1 MTNRP
6 QGMSQLDYLW
16 THFGAYE
23 VSNEAS
29 QVPSENI
36 ILTEQALANFLQE
49 TTSGGITKLTY
60 RKHPTKE
67 GIMQLIGTSANGSEL
82 TIVEMPE
89 EVHVQ
94 SFQRRKITQEDI
106 DNGFD
111 YPIDSDI
118 LSIILTNGQELIVSM
133 MDLDLMISSK
143 DTSTIH
149 TEIVNGIISSTLRID
164 SRNNDNSI
172 IPIYNSGN
180 GIYADIKVSKTDS
193 GVEITKETDGL
204 SACIPINGSKLR
216 FKTLKLDQY
225 LVLEPKDATTLYI
238 ITDVPYIYFGG
249 VRYGSGLETS
259 DSPIVSITYD
269 ADHMLF
275 SYKKVGEDITQI
287 HLGPADENTPGMMS
301 TESYV
306 DLQNLKNKLG
316 DLDDIPEYIEN
327 QVGQLAY
334 SLELGEQHNNIRP
347 LILKA
352 KNGGILSTVNLDVE
366 NFLQEA
372 ENKIADAQDVIDS
385 GETVQEG
392 HQILILTLT
401 SGDKVYVDL
410 NALVTAYTVGST
422 DTIELNLN
430 NNNFTANLKINGNEK
445 MIHSDSKGIQT
456 YWSVVQDQNTVT
468 FYGKDQTLE
477 YKLGQIIVPDALQ
490 GYQFIGQITSDNVIQ
505 YPPRTV
511 DGIDYDYESNPVII
525 GDPYIILTYG
535 ETTKYYDYISIN
547 PILQVIG
554 ISPKEYNAITKDD
567 QGLLYSENRSIV
579 SGELTDGILTIQ
591 LSNNTNII
599 IPIPEATKE
608 QSGLL
613 SSEDKSKL
621 ETIFGDGDES
631 IYSMQEELDRLK
643 SDVNNIGNVIIP
655 EMNSNT
661 AKALDRKVDWDET
674 KTVIPLPK
682 NGAISALRDEETL
695 EGGNL
700 IAQRTY
706 DSGATYVTEVGTVK
720 NKLTLNA
727 TERPQLDLPESI
739 QEKLAYL
746 SDLEAKQD
754 KLTAGTGINIDESS
768 TISSTIDLTPYLTK
782 DDAANT
788 YQPKGDYATLTEG
801 KDIILPKNGSI
812 TMIQNEETGSGGVV
826 ICQRDYGDGNVTEVG
841 NARNKLTF
849 NATERPQI
857 DLAGGS
863 QEKMAYESDLI
874 KYGMFYPGVK
884 VDTQK
889 LFALTKSS
897 TESDIKAALQLE
909 TASGSYTLP
918 TESILNDCLGKG
930 YQLLS
935 NWMPVNVAWNGAAW
949 VFYLVGQTYMNQPN
963 AVATVSIKIT
973 DGVYSVFQAA
983 KVTKLASIDDLKL
996 MPNVIRFPL
1005 RTLQD
1010 KVYTQ
1015 EEILEWF
1022 EATEIS
1028 ELKQKIVRGGIYYL
1042 QYGISLSGNPMY
1054 YKMPVEYVA
1063 FESANQIKLVFN
1075 GLNTRDDVPSKYE
1088 ILMNL
1093 DGTVIEGN
1101 SNVKLIIT
1109 SLSTQ
1114 PEEIQDQIQSNIVQ
1128 ELGQDTT
1135 KVISQKV
1142 VTDNISKINAAISEM
1157 IPLSQKG
1164 SVNGVASLDENGKVP
1179 STQLP
1184 GFVDDVLEY
1193 DNFEAFPE
1201 TGETGKIYVT
1211 KDTNLEYRWS
1221 GTQYTQISKSVGIG
1235 ETSSTAYAGN
1245 KGKQVTDRVAEVY
1258 SANSVINGLSDITF
1272 DSDNTEA
1279 QTLSADNAVKTW
1291 DGSGT
1296 SHDMKIPYATTTKAG
1311 AMSATDKAKLDQL
1324 TEGLSDDTPSISEV
1338 VENIN
1343 TITQNITDIQGD
1355 ITNIENSIGDTS
1367 NLTTEATN
1375 LTDAINEH
1383 ETQIDTI
1390 SNDVFNLKN
1399 NTVKSVQ
1406 VGANEVITP
1415 VEGLV
1420 TIPNATSEADGT
1432 MSKEDKTKL
1441 DILNKI
1447 TFDYDQLIAAETT
1460 PNIELYDNIRKAYSS
1475 GLQPILVYDEGTQQ
1489 HYYPCSI
1496 SAYQG
1501 SSGSRIYY
1509 LEVNRSDIYAKDLET
1524 WNFSIISNGTV
1535 SYTDSKLDLSYLNT
1549 DGDGTQFLANDGT
1562 YKEIIIPE
1570 STLSDDYTASAES
1583 SEPAAGDTYETAIS
1597 KLHKTILDLTSRIA
1611 DLEQALTLKTV

>member
-238 ITDVPYIYFGG
+238 ITDIPYIYFGG

-316 DLDDIPEYIEN
+316 DLNDIPEYIEN

-410 NALVTAYTVGST
+410 NALVTAYTVGNT

-567 QGLLYSENRSIV
+567 QGLLYSEDRSIV

-621 ETIFGDGDES
+621 ETILGDGDES

-727 TERPQLDLPESI
+727 TERPQ
-739 QEKLAYL
+739 
-746 SDLEAKQD
+746 
-754 KLTAGTGINIDESS
+754 
-768 TISSTIDLTPYLTK
+768 
-782 DDAANT
+782 
-788 YQPKGDYATLTEG
+788 
-801 KDIILPKNGSI
+801 
-812 TMIQNEETGSGGVV
+812 
-826 ICQRDYGDGNVTEVG
+826 
-841 NARNKLTF
+841 
-849 NATERPQI
+849 I

-897 TESDIKAALQLE
+897 TEDDIKAALQLE

-983 KVTKLASIDDLKL
+983 KVTELASIDDLKL

-1022 EATEIS
+1022 GVTEVS
-1028 ELKQKIVRGGIYYL
+1028 ELKQKIVRNGLHYL

-1063 FESANQIKLVFN
+1063 FESANQIKLAFT
-1075 GLNTRDDVPSKYE
+1075 GLDTHNDAPAKYE

-1101 SNVKLIIT
+1101 SNVKLTIT

-1142 VTDNISKINAAISEM
+1142 VTDNISKINADLNSLNTKVGNQKTEQQEATGIYKIIEDNKALADAAISEM

-1235 ETSSTAYAGN
+1235 ETSSTAYAGD
-1245 KGKQVTDRVAEVY
+1245 KGKQVTDRVAEIY
-1258 SANSVINGLSDITF
+1258 GANSVINGLSDIIF
-1272 DSDNTEA
+1272 DSDNIEA
-1279 QTLSADNAVKTW
+1279 QTLSADNAIKTW
-1291 DGSGT
+1291 DSSNT
-1296 SHDMKIPYATTTKAG
+1296 LHDLKIPYATTTKAG
-1311 AMSATDKAKLDQL
+1311 VMSAA
-1324 TEGLSDDTPSISEV
+1324 
-1338 VENIN
+1338 
-1343 TITQNITDIQGD
+1343 
-1355 ITNIENSIGDTS
+1355 
-1367 NLTTEATN
+1367 
-1375 LTDAINEH
+1375 
-1383 ETQIDTI
+1383 
-1390 SNDVFNLKN
+1390 
-1399 NTVKSVQ
+1399 
-1406 VGANEVITP
+1406 
-1415 VEGLV
+1415 
-1420 TIPNATSEADGT
+1420 
-1432 MSKEDKTKL
+1432 DKTKL
-1441 DILNKI
+1441 D
-1447 TFDYDQLIAAETT
+1447 
-1460 PNIELYDNIRKAYSS
+1460 
-1475 GLQPILVYDEGTQQ
+1475 LV
-1489 HYYPCSI
+1489 
-1496 SAYQG
+1496 
-1501 SSGSRIYY
+1501 
-1509 LEVNRSDIYAKDLET
+1509 V
-1524 WNFSIISNGTV
+1524 
-1535 SYTDSKLDLSYLNT
+1535 T
-1549 DGDGTQFLANDGT
+1549 DGDGTQFLADDGT
-1562 YKEIIIPE
+1562 YKEVKSNNVYVLDVNSAIEGTP
-1570 STLSDDYTASAES
+1570 TLSDEEYNKLVECINTNGIILLSFQDLILPAKYNTNGNIYHINTEVLGPEGRDIVTTSIEASIS
-1583 SEPAAGDTYETAIS
+1583 VDKKIYLDGGTIRFQGKGDGTQFLSDDGTY
-1597 KLHKTILDLTSRIA
+1597 KTIDLTSLDNKYLPLTGGVIDGALDIHQNLHNVSINDGNIYLESNRGIIISTKDSSALLNAAGSTSTLKTINGQSLIGTGDITIEGGTDTYVLPIASDTALGGIKIGTGLNISEDGTVTVNIPTDYVTNSTLTTTLQSYETTQHASDTYQVKGDYVTTDQLTSLINRITA
-1611 DLEQALTLKTV
+1611 LEQALTLKTV

>member
-67 GIMQLIGTSANGSEL
+67 GIMQLIGTSANDSEL

-238 ITDVPYIYFGG
+238 ITDIPYIYFGG

-410 NALVTAYTVGST
+410 NALVTAYTVGNT

-567 QGLLYSENRSIV
+567 QGLLYSEDRSIV
-579 SGELTDGILTIQ
+579 SGELKDGILTIQ
-591 LSNNTNII
+591 LSNNTNIV

-621 ETIFGDGDES
+621 ETILGDGDES

-720 NKLTLNA
+720 NKLTL
-727 TERPQLDLPESI
+727 
-739 QEKLAYL
+739 
-746 SDLEAKQD
+746 
-754 KLTAGTGINIDESS
+754 
-768 TISSTIDLTPYLTK
+768 
-782 DDAANT
+782 
-788 YQPKGDYATLTEG
+788 
-801 KDIILPKNGSI
+801 
-812 TMIQNEETGSGGVV
+812 
-826 ICQRDYGDGNVTEVG
+826 
-841 NARNKLTF
+841 

-973 DGVYSVFQAA
+973 DGVYSIFQAA

-1022 EATEIS
+1022 GVTEVS
-1028 ELKQKIVRGGIYYL
+1028 ELKQKIVRNGLHYL

-1063 FESANQIKLVFN
+1063 FESANQIKLAFT
-1075 GLNTRDDVPSKYE
+1075 GLDTHNDAPAKYE

-1101 SNVKLIIT
+1101 SNVKLTIT

-1221 GTQYTQISKSVGIG
+1221 GTQYTQISKSIGIG
-1235 ETSSTAYAGN
+1235 ETSSTAYAGD

-1272 DSDNTEA
+1272 DSDDIEA
-1279 QTLSADNAVKTW
+1279 QTLSADNAIKTW
-1291 DGSGT
+1291 DSSNT
-1296 SHDMKIPYATTTKAG
+1296 LHDLKIPYATTTKAG

-1324 TEGLSDDTPSISEV
+1324 TEGLSDDTPSMSEV

-1343 TITQNITDIQGD
+1343 TITQNITGIQGD
-1355 ITNIENSIGDTS
+1355 ITDIENSIGDTS

-1399 NTVKSVQ
+1399 NTVKSIQ
-1406 VGANEVITP
+1406 VGTNEAITP

-1420 TIPNATSEADGT
+1420 TIPNATSGADGT

-1441 DILNKI
+1441 DKI
-1447 TFDYDQLIAAETT
+1447 VDT
-1460 PNIELYDNIRKAYSS
+1460 
-1475 GLQPILVYDEGTQQ
+1475 
-1489 HYYPCSI
+1489 
-1496 SAYQG
+1496 
-1501 SSGSRIYY
+1501 
-1509 LEVNRSDIYAKDLET
+1509 
-1524 WNFSIISNGTV
+1524 
-1535 SYTDSKLDLSYLNT
+1535 
-1549 DGDGTQFLANDGT
+1549 GDGTQFLSNDGT
-1562 YKEIIIPE
+1562 YKTI
-1570 STLSDDYTASAES
+1570 TTNLSDDYTASAES
-1583 SEPAAGDTYETAIS
+1583 SEPAAGDTYETAIG

>member
-49 TTSGGITKLTY
+49 TTSGGITRLTY

-149 TEIVNGIISSTLRID
+149 TEIVNGVISSTLRID

-238 ITDVPYIYFGG
+238 ITDIPYIYFGG

-316 DLDDIPEYIEN
+316 DLNDIPEYIEN

-410 NALVTAYTVGST
+410 NALVTAYTVGNT

-567 QGLLYSENRSIV
+567 QGLLYSEDRSIV

-621 ETIFGDGDES
+621 ETILGDGDES

-655 EMNSNT
+655 
-661 AKALDRKVDWDET
+661 
-674 KTVIPLPK
+674 
-682 NGAISALRDEETL
+682 
-695 EGGNL
+695 
-700 IAQRTY
+700 
-706 DSGATYVTEVGTVK
+706 
-720 NKLTLNA
+720 
-727 TERPQLDLPESI
+727 
-739 QEKLAYL
+739 
-746 SDLEAKQD
+746 
-754 KLTAGTGINIDESS
+754 
-768 TISSTIDLTPYLTK
+768 
-782 DDAANT
+782 
-788 YQPKGDYATLTEG
+788 
-801 KDIILPKNGSI
+801 
-812 TMIQNEETGSGGVV
+812 
-826 ICQRDYGDGNVTEVG
+826 
-841 NARNKLTF
+841 
-849 NATERPQI
+849 
-857 DLAGGS
+857 
-863 QEKMAYESDLI
+863 
-874 KYGMFYPGVK
+874 
-884 VDTQK
+884 
-889 LFALTKSS
+889 
-897 TESDIKAALQLE
+897 
-909 TASGSYTLP
+909 
-918 TESILNDCLGKG
+918 
-930 YQLLS
+930 
-935 NWMPVNVAWNGAAW
+935 
-949 VFYLVGQTYMNQPN
+949 
-963 AVATVSIKIT
+963 
-973 DGVYSVFQAA
+973 
-983 KVTKLASIDDLKL
+983 
-996 MPNVIRFPL
+996 
-1005 RTLQD
+1005 
-1010 KVYTQ
+1010 
-1015 EEILEWF
+1015 
-1022 EATEIS
+1022 
-1028 ELKQKIVRGGIYYL
+1028 
-1042 QYGISLSGNPMY
+1042 
-1054 YKMPVEYVA
+1054 
-1063 FESANQIKLVFN
+1063 
-1075 GLNTRDDVPSKYE
+1075 
-1088 ILMNL
+1088 
-1093 DGTVIEGN
+1093 
-1101 SNVKLIIT
+1101 
-1109 SLSTQ
+1109 
-1114 PEEIQDQIQSNIVQ
+1114 
-1128 ELGQDTT
+1128 
-1135 KVISQKV
+1135 
-1142 VTDNISKINAAISEM
+1142 EM

-1235 ETSSTAYAGN
+1235 ETSSTAYAGD
-1245 KGKQVTDRVAEVY
+1245 KGKQVTDRVAEIY
-1258 SANSVINGLSDITF
+1258 GANSVINGLSDIIF
-1272 DSDNTEA
+1272 DSDNIEA
-1279 QTLSADNAVKTW
+1279 QTLSADNAIKTW
-1291 DGSGT
+1291 DSSNT
-1296 SHDMKIPYATTTKAG
+1296 LHDLKIPYATTTKAG
-1311 AMSATDKAKLDQL
+1311 VMSAA
-1324 TEGLSDDTPSISEV
+1324 
-1338 VENIN
+1338 
-1343 TITQNITDIQGD
+1343 
-1355 ITNIENSIGDTS
+1355 
-1367 NLTTEATN
+1367 
-1375 LTDAINEH
+1375 
-1383 ETQIDTI
+1383 
-1390 SNDVFNLKN
+1390 
-1399 NTVKSVQ
+1399 
-1406 VGANEVITP
+1406 
-1415 VEGLV
+1415 
-1420 TIPNATSEADGT
+1420 
-1432 MSKEDKTKL
+1432 DKTKL
-1441 DILNKI
+1441 D
-1447 TFDYDQLIAAETT
+1447 
-1460 PNIELYDNIRKAYSS
+1460 
-1475 GLQPILVYDEGTQQ
+1475 LV
-1489 HYYPCSI
+1489 
-1496 SAYQG
+1496 
-1501 SSGSRIYY
+1501 
-1509 LEVNRSDIYAKDLET
+1509 V
-1524 WNFSIISNGTV
+1524 
-1535 SYTDSKLDLSYLNT
+1535 T
-1549 DGDGTQFLANDGT
+1549 DGDGTQFLADDGT
-1562 YKEIIIPE
+1562 YKEVKSNNVYVLDVNSAIEGTP
-1570 STLSDDYTASAES
+1570 TLSDEEYNKLVECINTNGIILLSFQDLILPAKYNTNGNIYHINTEVLGPEGRDIVTTSIEASIS
-1583 SEPAAGDTYETAIS
+1583 VDKKIYLDGGTIRFQGKGDGTQFLSDDGTY
-1597 KLHKTILDLTSRIA
+1597 KTIDLTSLDNKYLPLTGGVIDGALDIHQNLHNVSINDGNIYLESNRGIIISTKDSSALLNAAGSTSTLKTINGQSLIGTGDITIEGGTDTYVLPIASDTALGGIKIGTGLNISEDGTVTVNIPTDYVTNSTLTTTLQSYETTQHASDTYQVKGDYVTTDQLTSLINRITA
-1611 DLEQALTLKTV
+1611 LEQALTLKTV

>member
-149 TEIVNGIISSTLRID
+149 TEIVNGVISSTLRID

-216 FKTLKLDQY
+216 FKTLTLDQY

-410 NALVTAYTVGST
+410 NALVTAYTVGNT

-567 QGLLYSENRSIV
+567 QGLLYSEDRSIV
-579 SGELTDGILTIQ
+579 SGELKDGILTIQ

-621 ETIFGDGDES
+621 ETILGDGDES

-720 NKLTLNA
+720 NKLTL
-727 TERPQLDLPESI
+727 
-739 QEKLAYL
+739 
-746 SDLEAKQD
+746 
-754 KLTAGTGINIDESS
+754 
-768 TISSTIDLTPYLTK
+768 
-782 DDAANT
+782 
-788 YQPKGDYATLTEG
+788 
-801 KDIILPKNGSI
+801 
-812 TMIQNEETGSGGVV
+812 
-826 ICQRDYGDGNVTEVG
+826 
-841 NARNKLTF
+841 

-973 DGVYSVFQAA
+973 DGVYSIFQAA

-1022 EATEIS
+1022 GVTEVS
-1028 ELKQKIVRGGIYYL
+1028 ELKQKIVRNGLHYL

-1101 SNVKLIIT
+1101 SNVKLTIT

-1235 ETSSTAYAGN
+1235 ETSSTAYAGD

-1258 SANSVINGLSDITF
+1258 SANSVINGLSDIIF
-1272 DSDNTEA
+1272 DSDNIEA
-1279 QTLSADNAVKTW
+1279 QTLSADNAIKTW
-1291 DGSGT
+1291 DGSNT
-1296 SHDMKIPYATTTKAG
+1296 LHDLKIPYATTTKAG

-1324 TEGLSDDTPSISEV
+1324 TEGLSDDTPSMSEV

-1399 NTVKSVQ
+1399 TTVKSIQ
-1406 VGANEVITP
+1406 VGTNEATTP

-1441 DILNKI
+1441 DTIIN
-1447 TFDYDQLIAAETT
+1447 TGD
-1460 PNIELYDNIRKAYSS
+1460 
-1475 GLQPILVYDEGTQQ
+1475 GTK
-1489 HYYPCSI
+1489 YL
-1496 SAYQG
+1496 ADDGKYQVINT
-1501 SSGSRIYY
+1501 SP
-1509 LEVNRSDIYAKDLET
+1509 
-1524 WNFSIISNGTV
+1524 TV
-1535 SYTDSKLDLSYLNT
+1535 GYITDSDVLGPYPAISETSYNTLVSVLNRENAKVFYGYSYQEDVVYAEVFGVKDT
-1549 DGDGTQFLANDGT
+1549 GTEIDFYVFQEYADQSVIFKCSVSKTEGSNHSHSVTTQSFTLPIQTGDGTQFLSDDGT

-1570 STLSDDYTASAES
+1570 STLSDNYTASAES
-1583 SEPAAGDTYETAIS
+1583 SEPVAGDTYETAIS

>member
-36 ILTEQALANFLQE
+36 ILTEQALTDLIQKS
-49 TTSGGITKLTY
+49 TSGGITALTY
-60 RKHPTKE
+60 REHPTKDD
-67 GIMQLIGTSANGSEL
+67 IMQLIGTSINGSEL
-82 TIVEMPE
+82 TVVEMPK

-94 SFQRRKITQEDI
+94 SFQRRRVTQIDI
-106 DNGFD
+106 DNGCQF
-111 YPIDSDI
+111 PLDSEV
-118 LSIILTNGQELIVSM
+118 LSLILTNGTEFLVNLSDI
-133 MDLDLMISSK
+133 DLLLSSK
-143 DTSTIH
+143 DSNTIA
-149 TEIVNGIISSTLRID
+149 TDVTNGVIQSSLKID
-164 SRNNDNSI
+164 ERNNDISTVQI
-172 IPIYNSGN
+172 HTTSN
-180 GIYADIKVSKTDS
+180 GIYTDINVSDEDTGIKIEKTD
-193 GVEITKETDGL
+193 KGL
-204 SACIPINGSKLR
+204 TAYIPMGDNKVR
-216 FKTLKLDQY
+216 FQQLTLDQY
-225 LVLEPKDATTLYI
+225 LVLEPKDQTTFYL
-238 ITDVPYIYFGG
+238 ITDIPYIFFGG

-259 DSPIVSITYD
+259 DTPIVSLVYD
-269 ADHMLF
+269 ADHMLL

-316 DLDDIPEYIEN
+316 EIDSIPDYIDE
-327 QVGQLAY
+327 QVDQLAY
-334 SLELGEQHNNIRP
+334 SLELGEPHNNTRP
-347 LILKA
+347 LRLIA
-352 KNGGILSTVNLDVE
+352 KNGGILSTIDLDVE
-366 NFLQEA
+366 NFLQQA
-372 ENKIADAQDVIDS
+372 ENRIATAQDVIDS
-385 GETVQEG
+385 GDKVVEG
-392 HQILILTLT
+392 HQILVLTLT

-410 NALVTAYTVGST
+410 NSLVTDFTVSDT
-422 DTIELNLN
+422 DTIDLNLVN
-430 NNNFTANLKINGNEK
+430 SNFTANLKINNGEK
-445 MIHSDSKGIQT
+445 IIHAGPNGIQS
-456 YWSVVQDQNTVT
+456 YWQVVQADNTVT
-468 FYGKDQTLE
+468 FYGLNQTLE
-477 YKLGQIIVPDALQ
+477 YRLGQIVVPDVLQ
-490 GYQFIGQITSDNVIQ
+490 EFQFKGQITAEEVIQ
-505 YPPRTV
+505 FPPRTV
-511 DGIDYDYESNPVII
+511 DCVDYDYDTNPVII
-525 GDPYIILTYG
+525 GDPYVILGYG
-535 ETTKYYDYISIN
+535 TNDTIHYEYISIK
-547 PILQVIG
+547 PLYQAIQLSQ
-554 ISPKEYNAITKDD
+554 KEHNTLTKGDDGFLYNEDK
-567 QGLLYSENRSIV
+567 SVV
-579 SGELTDGILTIQ
+579 SGELEGGILT
-591 LSNNTNII
+591 LHLGNDTTVL
-599 IPIPEATKE
+599 IPLPEATGE
-608 QSGLL
+608 SSGLL
-613 SSEDKSKL
+613 SAEDKGKL
-621 ETIFGDGDES
+621 DEILGEEEGS
-631 IYSMQEELDRLK
+631 ISDIKNKLNK
-643 SDVNNIGNVIIP
+643 VISDVDNIGNVIIP
-655 EMNSNT
+655 EMNENT
-661 AKALDRKVDWDET
+661 AKALDGKVDWDET
-674 KTVIPLPK
+674 KTVITLP
-682 NGAISALRDEETL
+682 I
-695 EGGNL
+695 
-700 IAQRTY
+700 
-706 DSGATYVTEVGTVK
+706 
-720 NKLTLNA
+720 
-727 TERPQLDLPESI
+727 
-739 QEKLAYL
+739 
-746 SDLEAKQD
+746 
-754 KLTAGTGINIDESS
+754 
-768 TISSTIDLTPYLTK
+768 
-782 DDAANT
+782 
-788 YQPKGDYATLTEG
+788 
-801 KDIILPKNGSI
+801 NGSI
-812 TMIQNEETGSGGVV
+812 AATQNSETGEGGVL
-826 ICQRDYGDGNVTEVG
+826 ICQRDYGEGNVTEVG
-841 NARNKLTF
+841 NVRNKLTF

-863 QEKMAYESDLI
+863 QEKIAYESDLI

-884 VDTQK
+884 VDTRK

-897 TESDIKAALQLE
+897 TETDIKAALQLE

-949 VFYLVGQTYMNQPN
+949 VFYLVGQTYMKQPN

-983 KVTKLASIDDLKL
+983 KVTELASIDDLKL
-996 MPNVIRFPL
+996 MPNAIRFPL

-1022 EATEIS
+1022 GVTEVS

-1088 ILMNL
+1088 IIINT
-1093 DGTVIEGN
+1093 DGTIIEGN
-1101 SNVKLIIT
+1101 SNVKLTIT
-1109 SLSTQ
+1109 PLSTQ

-1142 VTDNISKINAAISEM
+1142 VTDNISKINADLNSLNTKVGNQKTEQQEATGIYKIIEDNKALADAAISEM

-1221 GTQYTQISKSVGIG
+1221 GTQYTQISKSIGIG
-1235 ETSSTAYAGN
+1235 ETSSTAYAGD

-1258 SANSVINGLSDITF
+1258 SANSVINGLSDIIF
-1272 DSDNTEA
+1272 DSDNIEA
-1279 QTLSADNAVKTW
+1279 QTLSADNAIKTW
-1291 DGSGT
+1291 DSSNT
-1296 SHDMKIPYATTTKAG
+1296 LHDLKIPYATTIKAG

-1324 TEGLSDDTPSISEV
+1324 TEGLSDDTPSMSEV

-1383 ETQIDTI
+1383 ETQINTI

-1399 NTVKSVQ
+1399 NTVKSIQ
-1406 VGANEVITP
+1406 VGTNEAITP

-1441 DILNKI
+1441 DKVI
-1447 TFDYDQLIAAETT
+1447 
-1460 PNIELYDNIRKAYSS
+1460 DN
-1475 GLQPILVYDEGTQQ
+1475 
-1489 HYYPCSI
+1489 
-1496 SAYQG
+1496 
-1501 SSGSRIYY
+1501 
-1509 LEVNRSDIYAKDLET
+1509 
-1524 WNFSIISNGTV
+1524 
-1535 SYTDSKLDLSYLNT
+1535 
-1549 DGDGTQFLANDGT
+1549 GDGMQFLSNDGT
-1562 YKEIIIPE
+1562 YKTI
-1570 STLSDDYTASAES
+1570 TTNLSDDYTASAES

>member
-67 GIMQLIGTSANGSEL
+67 GIMQLIGTSANDSEL

-238 ITDVPYIYFGG
+238 ITDIPYIYFGG

-410 NALVTAYTVGST
+410 NALVTAYTVGNT

-567 QGLLYSENRSIV
+567 QGLLYSEDRSIV
-579 SGELTDGILTIQ
+579 SGELKDGILTIQ
-591 LSNNTNII
+591 LSNNTNIV

-621 ETIFGDGDES
+621 ETILGDGDES

-720 NKLTLNA
+720 NKLTL
-727 TERPQLDLPESI
+727 
-739 QEKLAYL
+739 
-746 SDLEAKQD
+746 
-754 KLTAGTGINIDESS
+754 
-768 TISSTIDLTPYLTK
+768 
-782 DDAANT
+782 
-788 YQPKGDYATLTEG
+788 
-801 KDIILPKNGSI
+801 
-812 TMIQNEETGSGGVV
+812 
-826 ICQRDYGDGNVTEVG
+826 
-841 NARNKLTF
+841 

-973 DGVYSVFQAA
+973 DGVYSIFQAA

-1022 EATEIS
+1022 GVTEVS
-1028 ELKQKIVRGGIYYL
+1028 ELKQKIVRNGLHYL

-1063 FESANQIKLVFN
+1063 FESANQIKLAFT
-1075 GLNTRDDVPSKYE
+1075 GLDTHNDAPAKYE

-1101 SNVKLIIT
+1101 SNVKLTIT

-1221 GTQYTQISKSVGIG
+1221 GTQYTQISKSIGIG
-1235 ETSSTAYAGN
+1235 ETSSTAYAGD

-1272 DSDNTEA
+1272 DSDDIEA
-1279 QTLSADNAVKTW
+1279 QTLSADNAIKTW
-1291 DGSGT
+1291 DSSNT
-1296 SHDMKIPYATTTKAG
+1296 LHDLKIPYATTTKAG

-1324 TEGLSDDTPSISEV
+1324 TEGLSDDTPSMSEV

-1399 NTVKSVQ
+1399 NTVKSIQ
-1406 VGANEVITP
+1406 VGTNEAITP

-1420 TIPNATSEADGT
+1420 TIPNATSGADGT

-1441 DILNKI
+1441 DKI
-1447 TFDYDQLIAAETT
+1447 VDT
-1460 PNIELYDNIRKAYSS
+1460 
-1475 GLQPILVYDEGTQQ
+1475 
-1489 HYYPCSI
+1489 
-1496 SAYQG
+1496 
-1501 SSGSRIYY
+1501 
-1509 LEVNRSDIYAKDLET
+1509 
-1524 WNFSIISNGTV
+1524 
-1535 SYTDSKLDLSYLNT
+1535 
-1549 DGDGTQFLANDGT
+1549 GDGTQFLSNDGT
-1562 YKEIIIPE
+1562 YKTI
-1570 STLSDDYTASAES
+1570 TTNLSDDYTASAES
-1583 SEPAAGDTYETAIS
+1583 SEPAAGDTYETAIG